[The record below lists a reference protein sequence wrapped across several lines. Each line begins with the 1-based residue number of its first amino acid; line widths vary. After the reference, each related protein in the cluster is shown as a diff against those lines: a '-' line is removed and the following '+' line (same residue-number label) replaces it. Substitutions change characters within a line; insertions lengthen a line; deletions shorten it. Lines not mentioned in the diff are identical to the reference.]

1 VCSETRPNA
10 KPQTLAASLTKCIP
24 IRFNMEPTL
33 TTEEIYDVLRQTLP
47 QQNDFASCDYTDE
60 LQELLDF
67 GVTSKLKFLDLIV
80 KHREEVLSIDEAP
93 LDDFHIHHYKSEYG
107 EEYMAD
113 RIKNKFWFAYPALIR
128 ITLELEFGEKYKS
141 YANNRDN
148 I

>member
-1 VCSETRPNA
+1 
-10 KPQTLAASLTKCIP
+10 
-24 IRFNMEPTL
+24 MEPTL

-47 QQNDFASCDYTDE
+47 QQNDFASSDYTDE

-80 KHREEVLSIDEAP
+80 KHRKEVLSIDEAP
-93 LDDFHIHHYKSEYG
+93 LDDFHTHHYKSEYG
-107 EEYMAD
+107 EEYMDD